1 VTLDASYAD
10 QLTRVDR
17 RSDVSALVSAAG
29 AGILDIEGPL
39 PATADP
45 GSDLARF
52 RGFSAASLAT
62 LTGQPF
68 RLPAGEA
75 SLTLKAGFD
84 FDRTNSSDSRTSTGP
99 TRLKRGDATAGGN
112 IVLPLTSRREGFAG
126 AIGDISLNF
135 SGGINHL
142 SDFGTLIDWSA
153 GLTWSPTEKLTFQSS
168 YIVNEAAP
176 TLGQLGNPRIVIFNV
191 PVFDFVRGET
201 VAVSIVTGGN
211 PGLRAETQRDI
222 KLSMNWELPIFQ
234 RSSLLVEY
242 FSNSSDDVTRNFP
255 LLTPAIEA
263 AFPGRVLRDAE
274 GRLLSIDRRPV
285 TYDEVKNSRLRWG
298 LNISGRIGEQPQ
310 HGGGGPGRADG
321 QGGGSRPTGGPPGG
335 APAQSA
341 GGGGGG
347 AGMMFG
353 RGRPRGGRW
362 NLAVYHTVQFTDLV
376 TISPG
381 GPVLDQLAGGDD
393 LAGAVSRHSVELE
406 GGMFY
411 KGIGLR
417 LNGNWDSPARGA
429 GLRFGSVTRLD
440 ARLFINLGMQE
451 KLVEKA
457 PFLKGLR
464 IALDVNN
471 IFDSRQKVTDANGL
485 VPLAYQKDFRDPRGR
500 IVGIDIRKMF

>member
-1 VTLDASYAD
+1 
-10 QLTRVDR
+10 
-17 RSDVSALVSAAG
+17 
-29 AGILDIEGPL
+29 
-39 PATADP
+39 
-45 GSDLARF
+45 
-52 RGFSAASLAT
+52 
-62 LTGQPF
+62 
-68 RLPAGEA
+68 
-75 SLTLKAGFD
+75 
-84 FDRTNSSDSRTSTGP
+84 
-99 TRLKRGDATAGGN
+99 
-112 IVLPLTSRREGFAG
+112 
-126 AIGDISLNF
+126 
-135 SGGINHL
+135 
-142 SDFGTLIDWSA
+142 
-153 GLTWSPTEKLTFQSS
+153 
-168 YIVNEAAP
+168 
-176 TLGQLGNPRIVIFNV
+176 
-191 PVFDFVRGET
+191 
-201 VAVSIVTGGN
+201 
-211 PGLRAETQRDI
+211 
-222 KLSMNWELPIFQ
+222 
-234 RSSLLVEY
+234 
-242 FSNSSDDVTRNFP
+242 
-255 LLTPAIEA
+255 
-263 AFPGRVLRDAE
+263 
-274 GRLLSIDRRPV
+274 
-285 TYDEVKNSRLRWG
+285 
-298 LNISGRIGEQPQ
+298 
-310 HGGGGPGRADG
+310 
-321 QGGGSRPTGGPPGG
+321 
-335 APAQSA
+335 
-341 GGGGGG
+341 
-347 AGMMFG
+347 MMFG

>member
-1 VTLDASYAD
+1 VT
-10 QLTRVDR
+10 V
-17 RSDVSALVSAAG
+17 
-29 AGILDIEGPL
+29 
-39 PATADP
+39 
-45 GSDLARF
+45 
-52 RGFSAASLAT
+52 
-62 LTGQPF
+62 
-68 RLPAGEA
+68 
-75 SLTLKAGFD
+75 KAGFN
-84 FDRTNSSDSRTSTGP
+84 FDRTNSTDTRTNAGP
-99 TRLKRGDATAGGN
+99 TRLKRGDTTAGAN
-112 IVLPLTSRREGFAG
+112 IVLPLTSRRDGVAG

-142 SDFGTLIDWSA
+142 SDFGTLTDWSA

-176 TLGQLGNPRIVIFNV
+176 SLGQLGNPQIVTFNV
-191 PVFDFVRGET
+191 PVFDFVRGDT
-201 VAVSIVTGGN
+201 ALARIVTGGN

-222 KLSMNWELPIFQ
+222 KLSMNWELPVFQ

-242 FSNSSDDVTRNFP
+242 FSNSSDDVTHSFP

-263 AFPGRVLRDAE
+263 AFPERVLRDAT
-274 GRLLSIDRRPV
+274 GRLIEIDRRPV
-285 TYDEVKNSRLRWG
+285 TFDKVKNSRLRWG
-298 LNISGRIGEQPQ
+298 FNISGRIGEQPQ
-310 HGGGGPGRADG
+310 HGGGGMR
-321 QGGGSRPTGGPPGG
+321 GGDPRPPGG
-335 APAQSA
+335 PGPDPERREQMRSLLCNPDVEPDLSALPAPMQERLRGPDGSIDQTRLAALRERMCAAGPGATPAQSV

-347 AGMMFG
+347 GMFG

-362 NLAVYHTVQFTDLV
+362 NLAIYHTVRFTDLV
-376 TISPG
+376 TIVRG

-393 LAGAVSRHSVELE
+393 LAGAVSRHSLELE
-406 GGMFY
+406 GGFFY
-411 KGIGLR
+411 KGVGLR
-417 LNGNWDSPARGA
+417 LNGNWESPARGA

-440 ARLFINLGMQE
+440 ARLFVNLGMQE

-471 IFDSRQKVTDANGL
+471 IFDSRQKVTDANGM